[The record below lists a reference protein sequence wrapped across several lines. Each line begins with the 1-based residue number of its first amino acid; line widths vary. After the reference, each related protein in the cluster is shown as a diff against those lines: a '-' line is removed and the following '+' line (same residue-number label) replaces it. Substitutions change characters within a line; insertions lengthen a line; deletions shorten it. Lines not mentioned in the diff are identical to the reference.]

1 MLAELPGADAAGD
14 AAAEK
19 TGWRQ
24 IIAAPEDV
32 LGTLCLL
39 AILCVMVLGV
49 VFRYVLNASL
59 SWTEEL
65 SRYGLVYV
73 TFLGCATGFRR
84 KSHIRVDLIDG
95 WLGPAGRRVVGLVA
109 DAISLTFV
117 VFLALQALELMEVLR
132 NARSASMQMPMGY
145 VYLAVVV
152 GTTAAALRLVLPWI
166 GRLLARDP
174 AGPR

>member
-1 MLAELPGADAAGD
+1 MPLDSGNPIAGG
-14 AAAEK
+14 AAADRP
-19 TGWRQ
+19 GWRQ

-49 VFRYVLNASL
+49 VFRYVLNSSL

-65 SRYGLVYV
+65 SRYGLVCV

-84 KSHIRVDLIDG
+84 TSHIRVDLIDG
-95 WLGPAGRRVVGLVA
+95 WLGPAGRRVVGFVA
-109 DAISLTFV
+109 DAISLAFV
-117 VFLALQALELMEVLR
+117 VFLALQALGLMEVLR

-145 VYLAVVV
+145 VYLAVVI
-152 GTTAAALRLVLPWI
+152 GTAAAALRLVLPWI
-166 GRLLARDP
+166 GRMLRYDR